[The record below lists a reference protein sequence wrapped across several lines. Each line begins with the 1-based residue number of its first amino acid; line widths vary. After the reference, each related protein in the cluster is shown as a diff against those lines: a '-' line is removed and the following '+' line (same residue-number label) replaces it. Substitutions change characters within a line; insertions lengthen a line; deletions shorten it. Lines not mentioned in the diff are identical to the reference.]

1 MPARH
6 PPLAIGERNIMPQ
19 LLYRNYYDEQTY
31 TDVAEFAV
39 ERVNMVAPLL
49 GGARDV
55 AIEYTWSVSD
65 DDGATFRNP
74 TSAEQEVLYTAIWD
88 HRSSGIDCSRDC
100 QLRGRFDG
108 IWRCLTCSAVWTS
121 PEGGSS
127 YGVPLTPS
135 QVRRAI
141 DEVRDDSGAPRHMV
155 SSRLEHRDAHA
166 LADCYEARVNGGT
179 HDRLIM
185 AVRGFLGISYRFLV
199 VHAED
204 GNWYVRW
211 TRTL

>member
-1 MPARH
+1 MT
-6 PPLAIGERNIMPQ
+6 Q
-19 LLYRNYYDEQTY
+19 LLYRNYNDDQTY
-31 TDVAEFAV
+31 ADVAEFAA
-39 ERVNMVAPLL
+39 ERASMVAPLL
-49 GGARDV
+49 GGAKDT

-65 DDGATFRNP
+65 DEGATFRNP
-74 TSAEQEVLYTAIWD
+74 TGAERDVLFAAIWD
-88 HRSSGIDCSRDC
+88 HRAAGLDCSRDC

-108 IWRCLTCSAVWTS
+108 VWRCMTCSAVWTS
-121 PEGGSS
+121 PEGGAS

-135 QVRRAI
+135 EVRRAI
-141 DEVRDDSGAPRHMV
+141 DEVRDDSDAPRYMV
-155 SSRLEHRDAHA
+155 SSMLEHRDAYA
-166 LADCYEARVNGGT
+166 VADEYEARIKGGA

>member
-1 MPARH
+1 MS
-6 PPLAIGERNIMPQ
+6 Q
-19 LLYRNYYDEQTY
+19 LLYRNYNDEHTY
-31 TDVAEFAV
+31 ADVAEFAA

-65 DDGATFRNP
+65 DGRTFRNP
-74 TSAEQEVLYTAIWD
+74 TVAERDALHAAIWE
-88 HRSSGIDCSRDC
+88 HRASGIDCSREC

-108 IWRCLTCSAVWTS
+108 VWRCMTCSAVWTS
-121 PEGGSS
+121 PEEGGS

-135 QVRRAI
+135 
-141 DEVRDDSGAPRHMV
+141 EVRDAIEQVRESSSAPRHMV
-155 SSRLEHRDAHA
+155 SAKLEYRDAHA
-166 LADCYEARVNGGT
+166 VADEYEERLKGGT

-185 AVRGFLGISYRFLV
+185 GVRGFMGISYRFLV